1 MKISSE
7 KWYQKYIENK
17 AGIEKGKIEIRKE
30 FVYQQGYSSKV
41 LVIYCITAESESMDI
56 KLMEMKLWNG
66 THTKYISFKR
76 TDRKVKL
83 GTLHFNNMKNVEARY
98 EVLEN
103 MNVLDNVMVGCETHN
118 VKDYLLGLEV
128 EDTRLFTAV
137 EQGSGK
143 MRDSML
149 VMVVPKAKVAARN

>member
-1 MKISSE
+1 MIISSE

-17 AGIEKGKIEIRKE
+17 VGIEKGKIEIRKE

-41 LVIYCITAESESMDI
+41 LVIYCITAESKSMDI
-56 KLMEMKLWNG
+56 KLMEMKLWNR

-76 TDRKVKL
+76 IDSKVKL

-103 MNVLDNVMVGCETHN
+103 MNVMDNVMVGYETHN
-118 VKDYLLGLEV
+118 VKDYLLGL
-128 EDTRLFTAV
+128 
-137 EQGSGK
+137 
-143 MRDSML
+143 
-149 VMVVPKAKVAARN
+149 